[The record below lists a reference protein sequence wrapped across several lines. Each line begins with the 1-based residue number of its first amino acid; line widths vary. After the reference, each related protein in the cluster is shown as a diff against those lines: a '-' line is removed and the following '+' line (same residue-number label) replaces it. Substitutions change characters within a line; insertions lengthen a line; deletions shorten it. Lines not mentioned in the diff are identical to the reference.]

1 MSTQNAE
8 TVVSNDAVELLTC
21 FYNGLD
27 KVVYSVA
34 EQIAAQRP
42 PENGMNIIQF
52 DDVKQAG
59 DKVLAA
65 LKDLVGAGKLEKIV
79 AESIQTCFDEKTCSP

>member
-1 MSTQNAE
+1 MSTQNTE

-27 KVVYSVA
+27 KAVYSVA
-34 EQIAAQRP
+34 EQIAAERP
-42 PENGMNIIQF
+42 PQDGMNIIQF

-59 DKVLAA
+59 EKVLAA
-65 LKDLVGAGKLEKIV
+65 LRDLVGEGALDKIV